1 MSDLTIDGGD
11 PVAPDGVET
20 EWPVFGDAE
29 REALLEVLESGNW
42 CSADFY
48 FEGEGEQSHVQR
60 FERAFADFVGTDHAT
75 AVPNGTQALE
85 LAFRAVG
92 LEPGEEVVVPS
103 VTFVA
108 SASAVVQAGG
118 VPVFVDVDPDTYQ
131 LDPDAVEAAIT
142 GRTAA
147 IEAVHYGGYPADMDR
162 LVEIADDHDL
172 YLIEDAAEA
181 HGTEWRGETVGSI
194 GDVGCFS
201 LQLGK
206 PLTCGEG
213 GVVTHDGDDAELA
226 DRLYAHANLGRSP
239 EGGKYEH
246 HVPAGNYRLSEF
258 LGALLC
264 TQLSRLD
271 EQTDRRETN
280 GAWLA
285 DRVAAV
291 EGLST
296 LQSDDRITRRG
307 YYFYFVRYDADAW
320 GGLDRD
326 DFVAALRAEGVDCST
341 AHNDPLYQHAAFAD
355 IDPSLLRGREMDYA
369 AVSCPEAERIYDS
382 EVVAL
387 SKDVLLERESVEAVA
402 AAFEKLDSHR
412 EALADLV

>member
-1 MSDLTIDGGD
+1 MSDLAIAGGD

-20 EWPVFGDAE
+20 EWPVFDEAE
-29 REALLEVLESGNW
+29 REGVLDVLESGTW
-42 CSADFY
+42 CSADY
-48 FEGEGEQSHVQR
+48 LFEGEGAESAVER
-60 FERAFADFVGTDHAT
+60 FEQAFADFVGTDHAT

-85 LAFRAVG
+85 LAFRGIG
-92 LEPGEEVVVPS
+92 LEPGDEVIVPA

-108 SASAVVQAGG
+108 SASAVVQVGG

-142 GRTAA
+142 DRTVA
-147 IEAVHYGGYPADMDR
+147 IEVVHYGGYPADMDR
-162 LVEIADDHDL
+162 LTDIADEHDL

-181 HGTEWRGETVGSI
+181 HGTEWRGDHVGSI
-194 GDVGCFS
+194 GDIGCFS
-201 LQLGK
+201 LQQGK

-213 GVVTHDGDDAELA
+213 GVVTYDGDDPELA

-258 LGALLC
+258 LGAVLLA
-264 TQLSRLD
+264 QLSRLD
-271 EQTDRRETN
+271 DQTDRRERH

-285 DRVAAV
+285 DRIAAV
-291 EGLST
+291 DGLST
-296 LQSDDRITRRG
+296 LKPDDRITRRG

-320 GGLDRD
+320 PVGRD
-326 DFVAALRAEGVDCST
+326 DFVAALRAEGIECST
-341 AHNDPLYQHAAFAD
+341 AHNDPLYQHAAFTD
-355 IDPSLLRGREMDYA
+355 IDPALLHGREPDYG

-382 EVVAL
+382 EVIAL

-402 AAFEKLDSHR
+402 AAVEKLDRHR
-412 EALADLV
+412 DALADAV